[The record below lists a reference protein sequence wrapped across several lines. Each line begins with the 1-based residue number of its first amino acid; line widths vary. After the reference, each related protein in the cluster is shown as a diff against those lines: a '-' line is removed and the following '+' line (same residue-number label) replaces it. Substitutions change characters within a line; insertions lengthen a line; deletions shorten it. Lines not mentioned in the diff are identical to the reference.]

1 MNSTGRSNLGSIP
14 NRARAAAEGLPVG
27 HLATASNGHSSSRR
41 HLQTKGTAMAQIAWA
56 AFTVFIFCMVSL
68 GTGPDDPAAVWA
80 ILLLAAVMAVVCL
93 CAFWHMSARPSK
105 PVSPHFERAQAL
117 SRLDR
122 LDGVGNRTKDS
133 K

>member
-1 MNSTGRSNLGSIP
+1 
-14 NRARAAAEGLPVG
+14 
-27 HLATASNGHSSSRR
+27 
-41 HLQTKGTAMAQIAWA
+41 MAQIAWA
-56 AFTVFIFCMVSL
+56 AFAVFIFCMVSL
-68 GTGPDDPAAVWA
+68 GIGPETPGAVWA
-80 ILLLAAVMAVVCL
+80 ILILAAVMAVVCL

-105 PVSPHFERAQAL
+105 PVSPYFERAQAL